1 MRLSIKGT
9 DISIVVTAD
18 RDLSIQEVL
27 SAQQLVT
34 GDFEALFIKENDQE
48 ETGSTNVQSETN
60 KKSSNKFYE
69 HGETVSV
76 SVMCPVCG
84 LTTEVNG
91 RYGNK
96 FTKCPE
102 CATKLFN
109 SSAGSD
115 GYGSKDDRGNFYHAY
130 DVLRESDPY
139 RNGEI
144 SW

>member
-1 MRLSIKGT
+1 MRLAIKGT
-9 DISIVVTAD
+9 DISVVVTAD

-48 ETGSTNVQSETN
+48 ETGSINVQSETN

-69 HGETVSV
+69 YGEMVSV

-84 LTTEVNG
+84 LAQEVKG

-96 FTKCPE
+96 YTKCPE

-115 GYGSKDDRGNFYHAY
+115 GYGSKDDRGNFYHAH
-130 DVLRESDPY
+130 DVLKENDPV